1 MYKEGYVKHLID
13 VIISN
18 TINATNM
25 EIKDNSILNN
35 HTKKKYW
42 AKVYK
47 ARDKLINT
55 YREYETASIN
65 DNREVENRINGEQIY
80 TVIHRTTNSKYM

>member
-1 MYKEGYVKHLID
+1 MKQEGIVKYLIN
-13 VIISN
+13 VIITN

-25 EIKDNSILNN
+25 ELKDKTILNN

-47 ARDKLINT
+47 ARDKLINM
-55 YREYETASIN
+55 YKVYETASIRYDKEIEERN
-65 DNREVENRINGEQIY
+65 ANNKQED
-80 TVIHRTTNSKYM
+80 K

>member
-1 MYKEGYVKHLID
+1 MKQEGIVKYLIN
-13 VIISN
+13 VIITN

-25 EIKDNSILNN
+25 EPKDKTILNN

-47 ARDKLINT
+47 ARDKLINM
-55 YREYETASIN
+55 YKVYETASIRYDKEIEERN
-65 DNREVENRINGEQIY
+65 ANNKQED
-80 TVIHRTTNSKYM
+80 K

>member
-1 MYKEGYVKHLID
+1 MKQEGIVKYLIN
-13 VIISN
+13 VIITN

-25 EIKDNSILNN
+25 ELKDKTILNN

-47 ARDKLINT
+47 ARDKLINM
-55 YREYETASIN
+55 YKVYETASMRYDKEIEERN
-65 DNREVENRINGEQIY
+65 ANN
-80 TVIHRTTNSKYM
+80 K